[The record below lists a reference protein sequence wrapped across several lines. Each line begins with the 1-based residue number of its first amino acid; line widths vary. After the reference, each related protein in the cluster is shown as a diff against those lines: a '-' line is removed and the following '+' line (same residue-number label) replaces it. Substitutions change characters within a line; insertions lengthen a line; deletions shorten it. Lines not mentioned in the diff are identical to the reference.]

1 MKNHLKRI
9 ASPRTWVIN
18 RKNNKY
24 IMKPNA
30 GGHPQDSGL
39 GLGLILRD
47 NLKLASTMNEVRKI
61 LNNKNILVDGKRR
74 KDPKFIVGLFDV
86 ISMPLL
92 KKSFRLIF
100 DKKGRI
106 LVKEIPEK
114 ESSIKI
120 SKIVGKTVL
129 VKNKI
134 QLNLHDGKN
143 ILSDGGAK
151 VGDSVVLSLPDLK
164 VKEVLPLKEGAT
176 IFLTKGKHGGS
187 VGTLKEIKNNEATY
201 SVDGKDVETARNYLF
216 VIGDEKGST
225 IVIEN

>member
-9 ASPRTWVIN
+9 ASPRTWIIN

-30 GGHPQDSGL
+30 GAHSLENGL
-39 GLGLILRD
+39 ALGLIMRD
-47 NLKLASTMNEVRKI
+47 NLKLAFTMNEVRKI
-61 LNNKNILVDGKRR
+61 LNGKEILVDGKRR
-74 KDPKFIVGLFDV
+74 KDPRFIVGLFDV
-86 ISMPLL
+86 VSIPTL

-106 LVKEIPEK
+106 IVNEINDK
-114 ESSIKI
+114 ESLIKV
-120 SKIVGKTVL
+120 SKVIGKTIL
-129 VKNKI
+129 AKGKI

-143 ILSDGGAK
+143 ILSDANVK

-164 VKEVLPLKEGAT
+164 IKEVLPLKEGVT

-187 VGTLKEIKNNEATY
+187 VGTHKEIKNNEATY
-201 SVDGKDVETARNYLF
+201 SADGKDVETAKSYLF
-216 VIGDEKGST
+216 VVGSGKGSM
-225 IVIEN
+225 IAIEN

>member
-1 MKNHLKRI
+1 
-9 ASPRTWVIN
+9 
-18 RKNNKY
+18 
-24 IMKPNA
+24 
-30 GGHPQDSGL
+30 
-39 GLGLILRD
+39 
-47 NLKLASTMNEVRKI
+47 MNEVRKI

>member
-9 ASPRTWVIN
+9 ASPRTWVID
-18 RKNNKY
+18 RKSNKY

-30 GGHPQDSGL
+30 GGHSQDSGL
-39 GLGLILRD
+39 ALGLILRD

-86 ISMPLL
+86 ISIPLL
-92 KKSFRLIF
+92 KKSFRLVF

-106 LVKEIPEK
+106 LVKEISEK
-114 ESSIKI
+114 ESTIKV

-143 ILSDGGAK
+143 ILSDDGAK

-164 VKEVLPLKEGAT
+164 VKEVLPLKEGVT

-187 VGTLKEIKNNEATY
+187 VGKLKGIKNNEATY

-216 VIGDEKGST
+216 VIGDEKGSK